1 MNQNYEKL
9 KKDLE
14 NLIGKFNKGWHE
26 GIEIDASDI
35 MLLNDLMEALSAI
48 TNAPTVEQDSKPFG
62 IWHVGE
68 TEDESDFF
76 LYKDS
81 GDVWEEGDI
90 YLYTS
95 PPKREWRGLSD
106 EEINNL
112 YYQSR
117 NDIEYIFQG
126 YTTKEQYF
134 GRLLEAKLKELN
146 HDRE

>member
-1 MNQNYEKL
+1 MTRL
-9 KKDLE
+9 
-14 NLIGKFNKGWHE
+14 
-26 GIEIDASDI
+26 IDADA
-35 MLLNDLMEALSAI
+35 LLEALAKMGRNYQTQGKI
-48 TNAPTVEQDSKPFG
+48 LAQMYYVDDITKLVTNAPTVEQDSEPFG

-95 PPKREWRGLSD
+95 PPKREWRGLSNA
-106 EEINNL
+106 EITNIGVAC
-112 YYQSR
+112 QSLHQVAKA
-117 NDIEYIFQG
+117 I
-126 YTTKEQYF
+126 
-134 GRLLEAKLKELN
+134 EAKLKELN